1 MRSTCSSHWSRIARV
16 LTTAG
21 AVIFLTEGCGAA
33 IMSSSWGARPDKLSP
48 ASTRAEVTSEL
59 GRPVASQATPDGGR
73 VDTYDYRAYK
83 AAERPSFKDAAEYVM
98 VTLRTIGL
106 SELFLT
112 PYALYRV
119 AKHPRSEMQI
129 AIGPDDRVV
138 WIGSPPPYGPPDT
151 AVPLSIGAIRE
162 SCRSQDGGEPSERS
176 IGGGG
181 ENLRPSGDRY
191 VRCVA
196 RRFAIWG
203 IE

>member
-21 AVIFLTEGCGAA
+21 AVILLTEGCSAA

-48 ASTRAEVTSEL
+48 GSTLAEVTREL
-59 GRPVASQATPDGGR
+59 GLPVASQATPDGGR

-83 AAERPSFKDAAEYVM
+83 AAERPSFKDAAEYVIG
-98 VTLRTIGL
+98 TIRTIGL
-106 SELFLT
+106 FELFLT

-119 AKHPRSEMQI
+119 AKLPRSQMQI
-129 AIGPDDRVV
+129 SIGPDDRVV
-138 WIGSPPPYGPPDT
+138 WIGSPPPYGPPDA

-162 SCRSQDGGEPSERS
+162 SCRSQDDDEPSSRPVS
-176 IGGGG
+176 GGD
-181 ENLRPSGDRY
+181 EHLRASGDGY